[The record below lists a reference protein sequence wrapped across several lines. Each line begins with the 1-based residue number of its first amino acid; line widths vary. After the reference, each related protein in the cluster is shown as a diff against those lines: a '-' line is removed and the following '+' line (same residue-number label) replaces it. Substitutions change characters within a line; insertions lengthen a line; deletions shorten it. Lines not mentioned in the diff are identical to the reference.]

1 MDNLRNSAGDIAL
14 SLNNEACYTLIRD
27 AGIRSGVCTVRYALG
42 DQSSSSVELLL
53 ALLSSKGVSS
63 DSPLSLVLKATD
75 FTAAGSTDTYLT
87 TPLKY
92 TKDKYG
98 QEICVVKVD
107 DEEEVGV
114 MMGWERDI
122 SEYASISILNSLF
135 DAR

>member
-27 AGIRSGVCTVRYALG
+27 AGIRSGMFAVKYVFG
-42 DQSSSSVELLL
+42 NQSSCPVELLL

-98 QEICVVKVD
+98 QEICVVEVD

-122 SEYASISILNSLF
+122 SEHAPICIF
-135 DAR
+135 KFPF